1 MSLTGDSAQD
11 STTSTPVI
19 AVRGIAKHFGS
30 IQALRSV
37 DLDVHKG
44 EVVGLIGDNGAGK
57 STLVNILS
65 GALQP
70 NAARSCSTA
79 SR

>member
-1 MSLTGDSAQD
+1 M
-11 STTSTPVI
+11 
-19 AVRGIAKHFGS
+19 
-30 IQALRSV
+30 
-37 DLDVHKG
+37 DVHKG

-70 NAARSCSTA
+70 VGGTILLDGKPVTFASSLEARRAA
-79 SR
+79 SRPSTRIFPLHLT